1 MKTYLSSFSFIV
13 YLVLFSHF
21 SLAQNTN
28 CTKALSDYLFQS
40 KKNFIERQSIQKSKL
55 EAALKLS
62 KENCLSTAQIK
73 LIISLFTGDL
83 ERLLVAKNAYNSSI
97 DKENFHQI
105 YDTFSTFS
113 SAILLYDFV
122 KSKESHHPSSSH
134 SSNIHSTYFIST
146 EELQEIKE
154 LMKSESIDSR
164 KNDKIKKI
172 LKKYPPCFS
181 INQIKELMNLYSFS
195 SYKLEFTK
203 IMYQYVLPND
213 KRRYY
218 LIAEEFSYFDKQEL
232 LEYIEDN

>member
-1 MKTYLSSFSFIV
+1 MKTYLTSFSFIV

-97 DKENFHQI
+97 DKENFYQI
-105 YDTFSTFS
+105 YDTFS

-122 KSKESHHPSSSH
+122 KSKESHHSTTSTSQ
-134 SSNIHSTYFIST
+134 SSNSYSSYFVST
-146 EELQEIKE
+146 EEFQEIKE
-154 LMKSESIDSR
+154 LLKSESIDSR